1 MLGKAQIFLE
11 GFYGSGLTLF
21 ALGKCFFTGISWVL
35 TLGYKL
41 RLIFVGANLV
51 GICLASGTVLSFGL
65 LLALLANVNRRAV
78 ENENALNFFNRELVM
93 KNSIASIAF
102 GVAIFAMVG
111 SASAQLV
118 LSGNTDNDSA
128 IEFPQ
133 IEQGQIDLGLIEP
146 GQIEPALAAPA
157 AVQKP
162 VTVLPQA
169 TVTAPRITPQTV
181 PYVQPPAVV
190 VQPPVQPT
198 PAPAVIP
205 NSTYVV
211 PSTCAFLPKLQFN
224 GRMTHLGL
232 QVISADYG
240 GVAERM
246 GLEPGDII
254 ASINGQSI
262 RCDQSYKQALTQ
274 AAVYGG
280 GNVTLKVR
288 NVRWT
293 PGCLHTQK
301 YLTLAAQL
309 PRRTVTAISA
319 SIAVR

>member
-1 MLGKAQIFLE
+1 M
-11 GFYGSGLTLF
+11 
-21 ALGKCFFTGISWVL
+21 
-35 TLGYKL
+35 
-41 RLIFVGANLV
+41 GANLV

-102 GVAIFAMVG
+102 AVAIFAMVG

-162 VTVLPQA
+162 VTALPQA

-198 PAPAVIP
+198 VPAPAVIP
-205 NSTYVV
+205 NPTYVV
-211 PSTCAFLPKLQFN
+211 PTTCAFLPKLQFN
-224 GRMTHLGL
+224 GTMTYRGL

-240 GVAERM
+240 GLAERI

-254 ASINGQSI
+254 TSINGQLI
-262 RCDQSYKQALTQ
+262 QCEQSYKQALFQ

-280 GNVTLKVR
+280 GDVTLQVR

-301 YLTLAAQL
+301 YVTIATQL

>member
-1 MLGKAQIFLE
+1 
-11 GFYGSGLTLF
+11 
-21 ALGKCFFTGISWVL
+21 
-35 TLGYKL
+35 
-41 RLIFVGANLV
+41 
-51 GICLASGTVLSFGL
+51 
-65 LLALLANVNRRAV
+65 
-78 ENENALNFFNRELVM
+78 M
-93 KNSIASIAF
+93 KKSITSIAF
-102 GVAIFAMVG
+102 AVATFAMVG

-118 LSGNTDNDSA
+118 LSGNTDGDSA
-128 IEFPQ
+128 IEFAQ
-133 IEQGQIDLGLIEP
+133 IDPGQIAGLIEP
-146 GQIEPALAAPA
+146 GLIEPALIEPALSAPA

-162 VTVLPQA
+162 AIVLPPA
-169 TVTAPRITPQTV
+169 TVTTPRVTPQTV

-190 VQPPVQPT
+190 VQPPVQPV
-198 PAPAVIP
+198 PAPTVVP
-205 NSTYVV
+205 NPTYVV
-211 PSTCAFLPKLQFN
+211 PTTCAFLPKLQFN
-224 GRMTHLGL
+224 GTMTHLGL
-232 QVISADYG
+232 QVISVDYG
-240 GVAERM
+240 GVAERI

-262 RCDQSYKQALTQ
+262 HCDQSYKQALTQ

>member
-1 MLGKAQIFLE
+1 
-11 GFYGSGLTLF
+11 
-21 ALGKCFFTGISWVL
+21 
-35 TLGYKL
+35 
-41 RLIFVGANLV
+41 
-51 GICLASGTVLSFGL
+51 
-65 LLALLANVNRRAV
+65 
-78 ENENALNFFNRELVM
+78 M

-102 GVAIFAMVG
+102 AVATFAMIG

-118 LSGNTDNDSA
+118 LSGNTDSDSA
-128 IEFPQ
+128 IEFAQ
-133 IEQGQIDLGLIEP
+133 IEPGQIDLALIEPDLFEP
-146 GQIEPALAAPA
+146 GQIEPGLIEPGLIEPALAVPA

-162 VTVLPQA
+162 VTVLPPA
-169 TVTAPRITPQTV
+169 TVTAPWGTPQTV
-181 PYVQPPAVV
+181 PYAQPPAVV

-198 PAPAVIP
+198 PAPVVVP
-205 NSTYVV
+205 SPTYVV
-211 PSTCAFLPKLQFN
+211 PSTCAFSPKLQFN

-274 AAVYGG
+274 AAVYGR

-301 YLTLAAQL
+301 YLTLAGQL
-309 PRRTVTAISA
+309 PRRTVTAIPA

>member
-1 MLGKAQIFLE
+1 
-11 GFYGSGLTLF
+11 
-21 ALGKCFFTGISWVL
+21 
-35 TLGYKL
+35 
-41 RLIFVGANLV
+41 
-51 GICLASGTVLSFGL
+51 
-65 LLALLANVNRRAV
+65 
-78 ENENALNFFNRELVM
+78 M
-93 KNSIASIAF
+93 KKSITSIAF
-102 GVAIFAMVG
+102 AVATFTMVG

-133 IEQGQIDLGLIEP
+133 IEP

-240 GVAERM
+240 GVAERI
-246 GLEPGDII
+246 GLDPGDII

-262 RCDQSYKQALTQ
+262 RCDQSYKQVLSQ

-301 YLTLAAQL
+301 Y
-309 PRRTVTAISA
+309 
-319 SIAVR
+319 

>member
-1 MLGKAQIFLE
+1 
-11 GFYGSGLTLF
+11 
-21 ALGKCFFTGISWVL
+21 
-35 TLGYKL
+35 
-41 RLIFVGANLV
+41 
-51 GICLASGTVLSFGL
+51 
-65 LLALLANVNRRAV
+65 
-78 ENENALNFFNRELVM
+78 M

-102 GVAIFAMVG
+102 AVATFAMIG

-118 LSGNTDNDSA
+118 LSGNTDSDSA
-128 IEFPQ
+128 IEFAQ
-133 IEQGQIDLGLIEP
+133 IEPGQIDLGQIDLGLIEP
-146 GQIEPALAAPA
+146 GQIEPGLIEPALAVPA

-162 VTVLPQA
+162 VTVLPPA
-169 TVTAPRITPQTV
+169 TVTAPWGTPQTV
-181 PYVQPPAVV
+181 PYAQPPAVV
-190 VQPPVQPT
+190 VQPPVQLT
-198 PAPAVIP
+198 PAPVVVP
-205 NSTYVV
+205 SPTYVV
-211 PSTCAFLPKLQFN
+211 PSTCVFSPKLQFN

-274 AAVYGG
+274 AAVYGR

-301 YLTLAAQL
+301 YLTLAGQL
-309 PRRTVTAISA
+309 PRRTVTAIPA